1 MEQCMLLMVRSRLRL
16 NIDPRKQWCTF
27 GGGHSKGRKKMTY
40 DTFLFCSGI
49 LVGSIMGALAIVAV
63 YIVVE

>member
-1 MEQCMLLMVRSRLRL
+1 
-16 NIDPRKQWCTF
+16 
-27 GGGHSKGRKKMTY
+27 MTY